1 MARTRDEQLHQRRR
15 EDILAAAARV
25 FKAKGFHLARTD
37 DICLEAGLSAGT
49 LFRYFPT
56 KRDMI
61 EAIAQIELESY
72 QADWRTL
79 ATREG
84 LERLGRLS
92 ARDLADLL
100 RPTEFDLGADSWLEL
115 ARDEQGRARLQAF
128 DDQLRGSLTR
138 ELKRGQKAGW
148 VRPGLDCAG
157 AANLLLAMFTGLQFE
172 SDVSRVDLAATAR
185 ALSDLVSNH
194 FLNPGA

>member
-1 MARTRDEQLHQRRR
+1 MARPRDEQLHQRRR

-37 DICLEAGLSAGT
+37 DICVEAGLSAGT

-61 EAIAQIELESY
+61 EAIAQIEMESY
-72 QADWRTL
+72 QADWL
-79 ATREG
+79 AIATREG
-84 LERLGRLS
+84 LEGLGRLN
-92 ARDLADLL
+92 ARELAELL

-115 ARDEQGRARLQAF
+115 ARDEKGRARLQEF
-128 DDQLRGSLTR
+128 DDELRSALTR

-148 VRPGLDCAG
+148 VRPALDCAG

-172 SDVSRVDLAATAR
+172 AEVSRVDAAATAR